1 MHLVLSYRQ
10 LPQHCL
16 YLHFLPGQ
24 SLSQSRYADR
34 QSTLEVYCL
43 QGSRCHHHCSPLDK
57 PHHLQSPQ
65 LSLSDRS
72 LYRLMQVYCHWLML
86 LLLQLLGQLHLLHLC
101 QVMTGYPLGQSLSL
115 LLFDHQSGHLG
126 LVLSTYHPG
135 LQLQSLLYHPGSSR

>member
-1 MHLVLSYRQ
+1 MHLAQWYLQ

-16 YLHFLPGQ
+16 YPHYLPGQ

-43 QGSRCHHHCSPLDK
+43 QGSRCHHHYWLPGSS
-57 PHHLQSPQ
+57 HHLQSPQ
-65 LSLSDRS
+65 LSLSGRS
-72 LYRLMQVYCHWLML
+72 LYRLMQVCCHWLML